1 MNESVEGQRS
11 KVESGRPQNLRHS
24 TLDFRPAGTTGAKR
38 ARAMIRNL
46 QRHFRLFLLYFGQY
60 AKARLEYRA
69 DFFSSVVASFLGT
82 AAAFGFLLIVFSRVP
97 AVQGWTFPE
106 MVFLY
111 GFSLIPLGIF
121 NVFSWNL
128 YLFADRYLIEGRF
141 DRVLLR
147 PVASIF
153 QVLFEAFR
161 LESLQETLTG
171 IGAVVWAVH
180 RMGVRYGPI
189 DLVLFVAWAVC
200 GAVIYLAIFVALTA
214 TSFWIEDRIGISPPI
229 FNLMQFG
236 RYPLTI
242 YDGWVRFTLSFV
254 IPFAFASFYPTAHF
268 LRHPEFL
275 REFWA
280 VPFVAALTLSLSL
293 AVWKSGVAR
302 YHSTGS

>member
-1 MNESVEGQRS
+1 MI
-11 KVESGRPQNLRHS
+11 QNLR
-24 TLDFRPAGTTGAKR
+24 
-38 ARAMIRNL
+38 
-46 QRHFRLFLLYFGQY
+46 RHLRLFILYFGQY

-82 AAAFGFLLIVFSRVP
+82 AAAFGFLLILFSRVP
-97 AVQGWTFPE
+97 AVRGWKFEE

-111 GFSLIPLGIF
+111 GFSLIPLGVF

-128 YLFADRYLIEGRF
+128 YLFSDRYLIEGRF

-147 PVASIF
+147 PVSSVF
-153 QVLFEAFR
+153 QILFESFR
-161 LESLQETLTG
+161 LESIQETLTG
-171 IGAVVWAVH
+171 IFAVAWASRRLGLEFGAFD
-180 RMGVRYGPI
+180 I
-189 DLVLFVAWAVC
+189 LLFVAWAVF
-200 GAVIYLAIFVALTA
+200 GAVIYLAIFLGLTA

-242 YDGWVRFTLSFV
+242 YDAWVRFALSFV
-254 IPFAFASFYPTAHF
+254 IPFAFASFYPTARF
-268 LRHPEFL
+268 LQRSEFL

-280 VPFVAALTLSLSL
+280 VPAVAAIASGIALS
-293 AVWKSGVAR
+293 VWRAGVAR